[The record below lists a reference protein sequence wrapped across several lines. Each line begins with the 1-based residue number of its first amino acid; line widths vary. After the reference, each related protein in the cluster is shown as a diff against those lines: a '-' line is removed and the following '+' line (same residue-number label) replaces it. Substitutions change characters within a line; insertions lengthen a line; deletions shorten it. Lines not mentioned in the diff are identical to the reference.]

1 MVARVLVTMTS
12 MKQPRPSYIALSYQ
26 QPYDWKSHLAFLAY
40 RSIPGVEV
48 VKENSYAR
56 TISMDGIAGH
66 FRVEFGSNSN
76 QIQAKIQFP
85 ELKQH
90 HHIIE
95 RIKSIFDLHA
105 DSEQIDKFLAKDKLL
120 KPMVKKFPGLRV
132 PGCWSG
138 FEVAVRA
145 ILGQQVTV
153 KAASTLVSRISERYG
168 QKYDCNIEGL
178 THVFPDAKELQGA
191 KMENIG
197 IIRQRISAI
206 QLIADLVASGKLVID
221 STIDMKEFVDQICA
235 IKGIG
240 EWTAFYIAMRALNEP
255 NAFPFSDLILRRAL
269 TEEELTPKQLLTL
282 SEPWQP
288 WRAYAVILLWK
299 NYGATI
305 LKMNAKKKK
314 V

>member
-1 MVARVLVTMTS
+1 MVARVLVTVNS
-12 MKQPRPSYIALSYQ
+12 MKQPRSSYVILSYQ
-26 QPYDWKSHLAFLAY
+26 PPYDWKSHLAFLAY

-66 FRVEFGSNSN
+66 FRVEFGSDSN
-76 QIQAKIQFP
+76 QIQVEIQFP
-85 ELKQH
+85 ELKLH
-90 HHIIE
+90 YYIIE
-95 RIKSIFDLHA
+95 RIKSIFDLYA

-145 ILGQQVTV
+145 ILGQQITV

-168 QKYDCNIEGL
+168 HKYDCNIEGL
-178 THVFPDAKELQGA
+178 THVFPDARGLQGV
-191 KMENIG
+191 KMGNIG
-197 IIRQRISAI
+197 IIRQRTSAI
-206 QLIADLVASGKLVID
+206 QSIADLVSSGELIID
-221 STIDMKEFVDQICA
+221 CTIDMDEFVDQICA

-240 EWTAFYIAMRALNEP
+240 EWTAFYIAMRALNET

-269 TEEELTPKQLLTL
+269 TKEELTPKQLLAL

-305 LKMNAKKKK
+305 LKVHAKKKK
-314 V
+314 S

>member
-1 MVARVLVTMTS
+1 MVARILVILIS
-12 MKQPRPSYIALSYQ
+12 MKQPRQSYITLSYQ
-26 QPYDWKSHLAFLAY
+26 PPYDWKSHLAFLAY

-48 VKENSYAR
+48 VNENSYAR
-56 TISMDGIAGH
+56 TISLDGIAGH
-66 FRVEFGSNSN
+66 FRVEFGSDSN
-76 QIQAKIQFP
+76 QIQAEIQFP
-85 ELKQH
+85 DLKQR

-95 RIKSIFDLHA
+95 RIKSIFDLYA
-105 DSEQIDKFLAKDKLL
+105 DSERIDEFLAKDKSL

-132 PGCWSG
+132 PGCWRG

-168 QKYDCNIEGL
+168 QKYDSNIEGL
-178 THVFPDAKELQGA
+178 THMFPDAKELQGA

-197 IIRQRISAI
+197 IIGQRISAI
-206 QLIADLVASGKLVID
+206 QLIAHLVASGELVID
-221 STIDMKEFVDQICA
+221 STIDTEEFVDQICA

-269 TEEELTPKQLLTL
+269 TKEELTPKQLLAL

-288 WRAYAVILLWK
+288 WRAYAAILLWK
-299 NYGATI
+299 NYGQ
-305 LKMNAKKKK
+305 LF
-314 V
+314 

>member
-12 MKQPRPSYIALSYQ
+12 MKQPRPSYITLSYQ

-85 ELKQH
+85 ELKQR